1 MFVNNELYR
10 QLHVRR
16 KIIMRMGKGFDFEI
30 CEGVILRSWDYMY
43 KNDAVTVK
51 MDAKILSTQY
61 MVLL

>member
-1 MFVNNELYR
+1 
-10 QLHVRR
+10 
-16 KIIMRMGKGFDFEI
+16 MRMGKGFDFEI